1 MKHLYRLVVSLLLFV
16 GFQSC
21 VDEDGAGVPSPKSL
35 IIEADEYTLDMT
47 DLTTPQFIAF
57 RWVDVGNAT
66 YTVAFTKASDSDTEN
81 IVTEV
86 LNNEVTVEEELNVLS
101 MTISKVQ
108 LKDYLTKAGFTQTG
122 TYVVHHR
129 DGREWDSVKGIGFY
143 HRINRHIFKI
153 QSVTDPD
160 LGIEGIFADYVARQA
175 GIAGKAVGIRL
186 FPGQSAAFERRA
198 VRHLKHIRHMAGGGS
213 VKN

>member
-101 MTISKVQ
+101 MTISKVIKRLLDKMLALHKQVPMMLLLASLQ
-108 LKDYLTKAGFTQTG
+108 LLL
-122 TYVVHHR
+122 
-129 DGREWDSVKGIGFY
+129 IC
-143 HRINRHIFKI
+143 
-153 QSVTDPD
+153 
-160 LGIEGIFADYVARQA
+160 
-175 GIAGKAVGIRL
+175 L
-186 FPGQSAAFERRA
+186 F
-198 VRHLKHIRHMAGGGS
+198 LLL
-213 VKN
+213 

>member
-57 RWVDVGNAT
+57 RNAT

-122 TYVVHHR
+122 TYDVVI
-129 DGREWDSVKGIGFY
+129 SITATP
-143 HRINRHIFKI
+143 I
-153 QSVTDPD
+153 D
-160 LGIEGIFADYVARQA
+160 LSISTALAE
-175 GIAGKAVGIRL
+175 
-186 FPGQSAAFERRA
+186 E
-198 VRHLKHIRHMAGGGS
+198 GS
-213 VKN
+213 VKTAVIHVTRD

>member
-86 LNNEVTVEEELNVLS
+86 LNNVYSSASIIKLLGEGKPAPS
-101 MTISKVQ
+101 SS
-108 LKDYLTKAGFTQTG
+108 TQ
-122 TYVVHHR
+122 
-129 DGREWDSVKGIGFY
+129 D
-143 HRINRHIFKI
+143 
-153 QSVTDPD
+153 
-160 LGIEGIFADYVARQA
+160 
-175 GIAGKAVGIRL
+175 
-186 FPGQSAAFERRA
+186 
-198 VRHLKHIRHMAGGGS
+198 
-213 VKN
+213 

>member
-122 TYVVHHR
+122 TYDVVI
-129 DGREWDSVKGIGFY
+129 SITATP
-143 HRINRHIFKI
+143 I
-153 QSVTDPD
+153 D
-160 LGIEGIFADYVARQA
+160 LSISTALAE
-175 GIAGKAVGIRL
+175 
-186 FPGQSAAFERRA
+186 E
-198 VRHLKHIRHMAGGGS
+198 GS
-213 VKN
+213 VKTAVIHVTRD

>member
-21 VDEDGAGVPSPKSL
+21 VDENGAGVPSPKSL
-35 IIEADEYTLDMT
+35 IIEADEYT
-47 DLTTPQFIAF
+47 F

-122 TYVVHHR
+122 TYDVVI
-129 DGREWDSVKGIGFY
+129 SITATP
-143 HRINRHIFKI
+143 I
-153 QSVTDPD
+153 D
-160 LGIEGIFADYVARQA
+160 LSISTALAE
-175 GIAGKAVGIRL
+175 
-186 FPGQSAAFERRA
+186 E
-198 VRHLKHIRHMAGGGS
+198 GS
-213 VKN
+213 VKTAVIHVTRD

>member
-86 LNNEVTVEEELNVLS
+86 LNNEVTVEEELNVS
-101 MTISKVQ
+101 VAVYNKKF
-108 LKDYLTKAGFTQTG
+108 KD
-122 TYVVHHR
+122 
-129 DGREWDSVKGIGFY
+129 ES
-143 HRINRHIFKI
+143 
-153 QSVTDPD
+153 
-160 LGIEGIFADYVARQA
+160 
-175 GIAGKAVGIRL
+175 GKA
-186 FPGQSAAFERRA
+186 
-198 VRHLKHIRHMAGGGS
+198 
-213 VKN
+213 KNFQLCILRTEIMSPL